1 MKILVTGA
9 NGCIGRR
16 LIPILLEQDHVLYAC
31 VRDASRFDLAGGH
44 DRIHTIEVDFLD
56 DGAPQSLPRE
66 LDVALYLIHSMGGA
80 IGDFA
85 EEEQRAARNFSQLID
100 ATDCQQ
106 IIYLS
111 GVVNDFP
118 PSRHLQPL

>member
-31 VRDASRFDLAGGH
+31 VRDASRFDLAGGR

-56 DGAPQSLPRE
+56 DSAPQSLPRE
-66 LDVALYLIHSMGGA
+66 MDVALYLIRTCAQMRTSSPSECCRCERKKLL
-80 IGDFA
+80 DYYF
-85 EEEQRAARNFSQLID
+85 
-100 ATDCQQ
+100 CQWPRCRLECSTLPR
-106 IIYLS
+106 IK
-111 GVVNDFP
+111 
-118 PSRHLQPL
+118 